1 MGINSTRL
9 IALQKLN
16 KHYKISNTKQ
26 NIKFDSEKKLSK
38 LDQALVNEIVTG
50 VIRWQLKL
58 DFILD
63 KILSRGL
70 KHTDPQLVNILRI
83 GLYQILFMNKIPDYA
98 ILNET
103 VNLTKYLAYK
113 KYATSLVNSVLRELL
128 RNPELN
134 KAPDREK
141 NLLEYLSIQYSHPK
155 SLVKHWLRI
164 FSEEETEKLLEKNN
178 ERAKITFRINNLL
191 ASNEEIKQY
200 LDENKI
206 DYSLNKY
213 YENIFVINK
222 SSVNLE
228 ENPLFKE
235 GKITVQDASA
245 VIATKLLAPNENSFV
260 IDMCASPG
268 GKTCHLADMMQNKGK
283 ILANDISKQRTD
295 LIVENINRLKVK
307 NTEISISD
315 ALNINEDIKANYI
328 LLDAPCTGSG
338 IIRKLPEIKY
348 LNREKTL
355 KKTVETQRKLL
366 EKATKLLK
374 ENGVIIYSTCSIEP
388 AENME
393 NVMWFLKNFPQF
405 SLEKADNYVNS
416 FFCKNDC
423 VQIFTHIHDCNGAF
437 AARLKHNT

>member
-134 KAPDREK
+134 KTPDREK
-141 NLLEYLSIQYSHPK
+141 NLLDYLSVQYSHPK

-245 VIATKLLAPNENSFV
+245 VIATELLAPNENSFV

-315 ALNINEDIKANYI
+315 ALNINEDIKADYI

-355 KKTVETQRKLL
+355 KKTVEIQRKLL

>member
-141 NLLEYLSIQYSHPK
+141 NLVDYLSIQYSHPK

-245 VIATKLLAPNENSFV
+245 VIATELLAPNENSFV

>member
-245 VIATKLLAPNENSFV
+245 VIATELLAPNENSFV

-315 ALNINEDIKANYI
+315 ALNINEDIKADYI

-355 KKTVETQRKLL
+355 KKTVEIQRKLL

>member
-83 GLYQILFMNKIPDYA
+83 GTYQILFMNKIPDYA

-141 NLLEYLSIQYSHPK
+141 NLVDYLSIQYSHPK

-245 VIATKLLAPNENSFV
+245 VIATELLAPNENSFV

-315 ALNINEDIKANYI
+315 ALNINEDIKADYI

-355 KKTVETQRKLL
+355 KKTVEIQRKLL
-366 EKATKLLK
+366 EKAAKLLK
-374 ENGVIIYSTCSIEP
+374 ENGVIVYSTCSIEP